1 MKFNVH
7 SLAFKQ
13 TLLIL
18 LGITV
23 VFGTLLFTLQRLVN
37 TRMSEL
43 IMARGQEI
51 SEKHV
56 SLIDNIFDGSAS
68 IVKGIVDKIEQ
79 GEISQ
84 ADMGDFLPAAYRNAH
99 DKVAITSA
107 LVVAYEPENGKEFI
121 RITGDGLNGKV
132 LDGAGYQSMSWYVE
146 AKAKGKGIWCE
157 PFISNYVDKPVA
169 VYAMPFYETL
179 PDGSKKFKGV
189 VCLDILLSFLRE
201 AVASIQIEN
210 SGYAFIL
217 SAENKIVAHPRD
229 DWIFKETLYSLAKG
243 RDANLSDF
251 EKAVRELHSGILL
264 GKTFKGESACIYFS
278 HMKVDG
284 WVFGIVWPADE
295 FFEKR
300 RKMTSILGLLSL
312 VGYALMFGLVLVI
325 SSRVSRPLKEL
336 ADVAKRLGQ
345 GDFEVEIPQVKGKDE
360 IAEFAEA
367 FGHMRD
373 SLKENIE
380 KQKGVERVQ
389 NELEM
394 ARKIQL
400 GLLAKNDDDDGVK
413 DNRHKLYPFI
423 LPAKE
428 VGGDFYDFAKVDE
441 NRLAFLIADVSGKG
455 IPAALLMM
463 SSRSMLKSV
472 VLAGSSVE
480 DAFNVVNDR
489 LAFRNYLNMFVT
501 VWMGILDLRTGEVEF
516 ACAGHN
522 PPVICHD
529 DGTVEFAKSRP
540 GLVLAA
546 MEGTR
551 YKRQMLKLE
560 PGDTIFLYTDGVT
573 EATNANEELFGDDRL
588 LQTLREAR
596 GMEPAEICPFVKSK
610 IDEFVGDAPQFD
622 DITMLALKY
631 MGPTASSPT

>member
-132 LDGAGYQSMSWYVE
+132 LDGSGYQSMSWYVE

-189 VCLDILLSFLRE
+189 VCLDILLSFLRD

-217 SAENKIVAHPRD
+217 SAENKIVAHPRG
-229 DWIFKETLYSLAKG
+229 DWIFKETLYSLAEG

-264 GKTFKGESACIYFS
+264 GKTFKDESACIYFS
-278 HMKVDG
+278 HMKVEG

-300 RKMTSILGLLSL
+300 RKMTSILGMLSL

-336 ADVAKRLGQ
+336 ASVAKRLGQ

-380 KQKGVERVQ
+380 KQKSVERVQ

-480 DAFNVVNDR
+480 DSFNVVNDR

-551 YKRQMLKLE
+551 YKRQTLKLE

-588 LQTLREAR
+588 LQTLREAC
-596 GMEPAEICPFVKSK
+596 GMDPAEICPFVKSK

-622 DITMLALKY
+622 DITMLALKFV
-631 MGPTASSPT
+631 GKT

>member
-132 LDGAGYQSMSWYVE
+132 LDGSGDQSMSWYVE
-146 AKAKGKGIWCE
+146 AKTKGKGIWCE

-413 DNRHKLYPFI
+413 DERHKLYPFI

-480 DAFNVVNDR
+480 DTFNVVNDR

-622 DITMLALKY
+622 DITMLALKFV
-631 MGPTASSPT
+631 GKT

>member
-79 GEISQ
+79 GEITQ
-84 ADMGDFLPAAYRNAH
+84 ADMDEFLPAAHRKAY
-99 DKVAITSA
+99 DKVTITSA

-132 LDGAGYQSMSWYVE
+132 LDGSGYQSMSWYVE

-210 SGYAFIL
+210 SGYALIL

-336 ADVAKRLGQ
+336 ASVAKRLGQ

-380 KQKGVERVQ
+380 KQKSVERVQ

-400 GLLAKNDDDDGVK
+400 GLLAKNDDDENVK
-413 DNRHKLYPFI
+413 DVRHKLCPFI

-428 VGGDFYDFAKVDE
+428 VGGDFYDFFKVDE
-441 NRLAFLIADVSGKG
+441 NKLALLIADVSGKG

-480 DAFNVVNDR
+480 DTFNVVNDR

-516 ACAGHN
+516 ACAGRN

-551 YKRQMLKLE
+551 YKRQTLKLE

-588 LQTLREAR
+588 LQTLREAC

-610 IDEFVGDAPQFD
+610 IDAFVGDAPQFD

>member
-132 LDGAGYQSMSWYVE
+132 LDGSGYQSMSWYVE
-146 AKAKGKGIWCE
+146 AKTKGKGIWCE

-300 RKMTSILGLLSL
+300 RKMTSILGMLSL

-480 DAFNVVNDR
+480 DTFNVVNDR

-622 DITMLALKY
+622 DITMLALKFV
-631 MGPTASSPT
+631 GG

>member
-1 MKFNVH
+1 MKLNVH

-18 LGITV
+18 LGITL
-23 VFGTLLFTLQRLVN
+23 VFGALLITLQKLIS

-56 SLIDNIFDGSAS
+56 SVIDNIFDESAD
-68 IVKGIVDKIEQ
+68 IVKNVVELIEQ
-79 GEISQ
+79 GKVTKEQI
-84 ADMGDFLPAAYRNAH
+84 DEFLPAEYKKAH
-99 DKVAITSA
+99 DQVSIVSA
-107 LVVAYEPENGKEFI
+107 LVVAYEPENGEEFI
-121 RITGDGLNGKV
+121 RITGDGLQGKV
-132 LDGAGYQSMSWYVE
+132 ISGTNYRSMSWYAD
-146 AKAKGKGIWCE
+146 AKVKGKGFWCE

-169 VYAMPFYETL
+169 VYAQPFYETL

-189 VCLDILLSFLRE
+189 VCLDIFLLFLRD

-229 DWIFKETLYSLAKG
+229 DWIFKETLYSLSKD
-243 RDANLSDF
+243 RNVNLSDF
-251 EKAVRELHSGILL
+251 EKTVRDLHSGILL
-264 GKTFKGESACIYFS
+264 GKTIKGESACIYFS

-300 RKMTSILGLLSL
+300 RKMASILGFLSL
-312 VGYALMFGLVLVI
+312 GGYFLVLGLVLLI
-325 SSRVSRPLKEL
+325 SIRVARPIKTL
-336 ADVAKRLGQ
+336 AAVAKRLGQ
-345 GDFEVEIPQVKGKDE
+345 GDFDVVIPHIRGKDE

-367 FGHMRD
+367 FAHMRD
-373 SLKENIE
+373 SLKEHIE
-380 KQKGVERVQ
+380 KQKSVERVQ

-400 GLLAKNDDDDGVK
+400 GLLAKNDDDEGAK
-413 DNRHKLYPFI
+413 DARHKLSPFI

-428 VGGDFYDFAKVDE
+428 VGGDFYDFFKVDDDH
-441 NRLAFLIADVSGKG
+441 LACLIADVSGKG

-463 SSRSMLKSV
+463 SARSMLKSV
-472 VLAGSSVE
+472 LLSGSSVV
-480 DAFNVVNDR
+480 DSFNVVNDR
-489 LAFRNYLNMFVT
+489 LAYRNYMNMFVT
-501 VWMGILDLRTGEVEF
+501 VWMGVLDLRTGVMEF

-522 PPVICHD
+522 PPVIRHA
-529 DGTVEFAKSRP
+529 DGSVEFAKCKA
-540 GLVLAA
+540 GLVIAA

-551 YKRQMLKLE
+551 YKRQELTLK
-560 PGDTIFLYTDGVT
+560 PGDTLFLYTDGVT
-573 EATNANEELFGDDRL
+573 EATNADEKLFGEERL
-588 LQTLREAR
+588 LQALREVGDR
-596 GMEPAEICPFVKSK
+596 EPAEICPFIKSK

-622 DITMLALKY
+622 DITMLALKFL
-631 MGPTASSPT
+631 G